1 MRRLLLPALLLFASC
16 SVQQASKA
24 NLPEPTI
31 ELNQVSR
38 VQDPTHDMTGPL
50 SIQFEVTV
58 TNNAGEPIELRRVDL
73 QSVGF
78 GSYNVSATHPFAV
91 TIAPGAT
98 QSATFWAA
106 GSIQTSS
113 MNGANGPV
121 TLRASLQFQTAGGP
135 FQSTVIRSV
144 NRQGS
149 GD

>member
-1 MRRLLLPALLLFASC
+1 MRPMLIPALLLFASC
-16 SVQQASKA
+16 SLQATSKS

-31 ELNQVSR
+31 ELNQLSR

-50 SIQFEVTV
+50 SVQFQVTV
-58 TNNAGEPIELRRVDL
+58 TNNATESIELRRIDL

-78 GSYNVSATHPFAV
+78 GSYNLSASHPFQLA
-91 TIAPGAT
+91 IGPGAT
-98 QSATFWAA
+98 QSASFWAS
-106 GSIQTSS
+106 GSIQSSS

-121 TLRASLQFQTAGGP
+121 TIRTTLQFGSAGGP
-135 FQSTVIRSV
+135 FQSTVMRSV